1 MTTLLFLPSDDRGW
15 SWMRIG
21 ADARVEQGEGVPA
34 DAGDTVAIAPA
45 DAVTL
50 HWADLPARSAAQA
63 VAAARIL
70 AADASAGPV
79 GELHVAV
86 GDEGTG
92 DRPIGVVGAG
102 RMRAWL
108 DALAAEGIDPV
119 AIVPAPM
126 LLPRPAEGFVRGE
139 IGGQG
144 VVRGPGSGFADE
156 ARLTDLVTGGV
167 APDVLDR
174 AALAAGIAAGSAS
187 PALDLRQ
194 GLFARRRRR
203 ALDWALIRRLVV
215 LALVILAV
223 TLAIDLVRI
232 AKYDFAA
239 NALETRAES
248 LARTGLPRGESVNDA
263 DRQLDERLARLRGP
277 GQGFSA
283 TIAAIYAAV
292 RGVPGSE
299 ITAIDFGADG
309 AARVSV
315 AMDREA
321 AVLDVKHA
329 IEAQGYAVDAGTFQ
343 SAAGRVSGQM
353 TVRAP

>member
-1 MTTLLFLPSDDRGW
+1 MTTLLFLPGDDRGW

-21 ADARVEQGEGVPA
+21 ADARVETGEGVPA
-34 DAGDTVAIAPA
+34 DRGDTVAVAPA

-50 HWADLPARSAAQA
+50 HWAELPARSAAQA
-63 VAAARIL
+63 TAAARIL
-70 AADASAGPV
+70 AGEASAGPA
-79 GELHVAV
+79 GELHVAI
-86 GDEGTG
+86 GEEGRA

-108 DALAAEGIDPV
+108 AALAEQGIDPV

-126 LLPRPAEGFVRGE
+126 LLPRPDTGYVRGE

-144 VVRGPGSGFADE
+144 VVRGASSGFADE

-167 APDVLDR
+167 VPDTLDR
-174 AALAAGIAAGSAS
+174 DALAQGIAAGSDT

-194 GLFARRRRR
+194 GMFARRRRR
-203 ALDWALIRRLVV
+203 ALDWPLIRRLAVM
-215 LALVILAV
+215 ALVVLAV

-239 NALETRAES
+239 TTLEARADA

-263 DRQLDERLARLRGP
+263 DRQLDERLSRLRGP

-283 TIAAIYAAV
+283 TAAAVYAAV
-292 RGVPGSE
+292 RSVPGSE
-299 ITAIDFGADG
+299 ITAIDFGTG
-309 AARVSV
+309 GSLRVSL
-315 AMDREA
+315 ATDREA
-321 AVLDVKHA
+321 AVLDVKRA
-329 IEAQGYAVDAGTFQ
+329 IEALGYKVESGVFQ
-343 SAAGRVSGQM
+343 SAAGRVSGEM
-353 TVRAP
+353 TVSAP